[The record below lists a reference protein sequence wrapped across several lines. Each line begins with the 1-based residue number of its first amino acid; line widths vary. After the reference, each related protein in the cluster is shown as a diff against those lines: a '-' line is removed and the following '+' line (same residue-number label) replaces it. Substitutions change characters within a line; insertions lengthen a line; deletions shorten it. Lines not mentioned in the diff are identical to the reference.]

1 MQDVIIGSEF
11 VCNNIVTSSN
21 TALSVGSGEAE
32 VFATPMMIAL
42 MENAA
47 YLCLKPFLSDDESS
61 VGILMNT
68 THESATP
75 IGVAVSATAKIT
87 AVDGKIVT
95 FEITASDAFGI
106 IGRGEHKR
114 AVINSQRFID
124 KAQKKQP
131 AL

>member
-1 MQDVIIGSEF
+1 MQDIIIGAEF
-11 VCNNIVTSSN
+11 VCRNIVTSAS

-32 VFATPMMIAL
+32 VYATPMMIAL

-47 YLCLKPFLSDDESS
+47 YLCLKPFLDDDESS

-75 IGVAVSATAKIT
+75 VGVAVSALARIT

-95 FEITASDAFGI
+95 FEVTASDAFGV

-124 KAQKKQP
+124 KAQKK
-131 AL
+131 LSVL

>member
-106 IGRGEHKR
+106 IGRGAHKR